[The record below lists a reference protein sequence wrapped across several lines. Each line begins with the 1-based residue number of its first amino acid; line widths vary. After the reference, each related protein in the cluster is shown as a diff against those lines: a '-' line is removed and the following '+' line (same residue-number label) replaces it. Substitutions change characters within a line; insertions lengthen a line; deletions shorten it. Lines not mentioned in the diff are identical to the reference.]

1 MNNEDTHDIARIQ
14 DGDYQRFGQIVDRYK
29 LKVYAVIYRMVHN
42 RADAEDLTQEAFIHA
57 FKAIDRF
64 DPNRP
69 FAPWLYRIAINLS
82 INFIKKR
89 DRYPTVSTE
98 EVTLHS
104 KATRY
109 NPVRQTEQ
117 KLLLEEVEKK
127 ISQLPDDL
135 KTILIL
141 RVNEEMSY
149 DEIAQTLG
157 ISRGTVMSRLSRARA
172 KLKELVFGGRDEGRL

>member
-1 MNNEDTHDIARIQ
+1 
-14 DGDYQRFGQIVDRYK
+14 
-29 LKVYAVIYRMVHN
+29 
-42 RADAEDLTQEAFIHA
+42 FIHA

-64 DPNRP
+64 DKSRP
-69 FAPWLYRIAINLS
+69 LGPWLYRIAINLS

-89 DRYPTVSTE
+89 DRYSVVSAE

-104 KATRY
+104 KGTRY
-109 NPVRQTEQ
+109 NPVKHTEQ
-117 KLLLEEVEKK
+117 KMLLEKVEET
-127 ISQLPDDL
+127 ITQLPEDL

-149 DEIAQTLG
+149 DEIAQTLD

-172 KLKELVFGGRDEGRL
+172 KLKELVFGRER